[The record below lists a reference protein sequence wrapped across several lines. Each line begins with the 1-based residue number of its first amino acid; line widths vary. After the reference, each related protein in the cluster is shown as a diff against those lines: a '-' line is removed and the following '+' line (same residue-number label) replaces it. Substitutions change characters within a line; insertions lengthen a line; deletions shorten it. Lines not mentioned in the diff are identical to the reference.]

1 MATINPRWTKPTHTI
16 NSRVFVDTDSCECR
30 LQPIPDEATIPSED
44 TEAWQCIEHDSRN
57 SNEARFGKWYFQ
69 KSDKDRNTGRARPS
83 TGYVLPDTRTWYY
96 TALDHSQRLRLRP
109 FDKTQLE
116 LQNARCTGDFVDH
129 EGIIDKSPES
139 LLSQRA
145 VKRQSNRRPSSGGTL
160 DETDTSNIS
169 DDDDLFNTSD
179 DQAPSADFST
189 SGNEEIS
196 TNTDSTSDGTLDRP
210 ESSNTSDDG
219 DFSSDFSTSSDEE
232 TSSNTDS
239 SSTER
244 PSSDEE
250 RPTDEDSPSGEEV
263 ASQANLPDDQKVP
276 SEDVDSPEYK
286 YLHSCKGGDQVVAVQ
301 MQNVSS
307 WNDVGCLPGFW
318 CKSTDPAIEVRT
330 DHVKVPTTLPNFSPL
345 TALHLFP
352 VKVLG

>member
-1 MATINPRWTKPTHTI
+1 MATINPRWTKPTDTI

-30 LQPIPDEATIPSED
+30 LQPIPDEATISSED
-44 TEAWQCIEHDSRN
+44 TEAWQCIEHHSKN
-57 SNEARFGKWYFQ
+57 PNEARLGKWYFQ
-69 KSDKDRNTGRARPS
+69 KSDKDRNSRRARRS
-83 TGYVLPDTRTWYY
+83 TDNILPDTRTWYY
-96 TALDHSQRLRLRP
+96 IALDHNQRLQLRP
-109 FDKTQLE
+109 FDATQLDLRE
-116 LQNARCTGDFVDH
+116 ERCTGNFVNQ
-129 EGIIDKSPES
+129 GGSMDKSPGS

-160 DETDTSNIS
+160 DETDNTSNIS

-179 DQAPSADFST
+179 DQVLSGEFST

-196 TNTDSTSDGTLDRP
+196 TNTDSASDGTLDRP

-219 DFSSDFSTSSDEE
+219 NFSNDFSTSSDEG

-250 RPTDEDSPSGEEV
+250 RPTDQDSPSGEEV

-318 CKSTDPAIEVRT
+318 CK
-330 DHVKVPTTLPNFSPL
+330 
-345 TALHLFP
+345 
-352 VKVLG
+352 